1 MLREAKHSRSRRTPR
16 LPPSALALQGVL
28 TALRASHS
36 KNALR
41 HLCRFRLHRGPS
53 THGHRAKR
61 EAHFAQD
68 DSCRVHLIST
78 VKLLVVSFPRM
89 SITSTTTVYSHG
101 STNSCFAENTSLE
114 FKSVR

>member
-61 EAHFAQD
+61 DAHFAQD

-78 VKLLVVSFPRM
+78 VKLFVMSFPRM
-89 SITSTTTVYSHG
+89 SIAFTTTVYSPG
-101 STNSCFAENTSLE
+101 SAYSCFTDNSSFGFLR
-114 FKSVR
+114 VR